1 MFNPELYSL
10 IQKKSGMYLA
20 SSLYDGLEDNN
31 MNQVKA
37 LLKEKDADPN
47 ILIPSYG
54 ISPFHLV
61 IGNESEAFAEEV
73 TKLFLRHGGDPN
85 VRSIDR
91 MTPVH
96 VAAAWGRVR
105 VLELLLANGGDPLCV
120 DDENH
125 TPFHYALEGSFYE
138 AVSVL
143 AKFSCKTQ
151 DDDED
156 SNSDSDKPKVQI
168 TLEKIFIN
176 NGNVVAEYVPS
187 DIDFTNHTVDEK
199 KQNTKNFN
207 DLSSYKSDGSSSY
220 NLPDDF
226 SVQKAYSY
234 TTNDDSFDNLPNDNI
249 TFRRRPR
256 ANRNDCVNKNAIS
269 PILPDDIVSELK
281 SGFIRDEQKLVKNII
296 KRLSNSFEKT
306 TGSWANKKLN
316 DEMKNKH
323 TKKFVSLLP
332 QPKIFKNNL
341 QFMNKKQSKTLLD
354 TSIISKSPN
363 FHININ
369 RNYNNKFN
377 TSNSLESESLM
388 NQMSLSQSSTSSSAK
403 SASSTPRKE
412 TEIVQCKSKEKKC
425 LNNNINRNSLNL
437 SYNERDYV
445 SSFSTNNEYKS
456 DIDDSYFLKNII
468 RNLNDSFEDD
478 YDKENSELIN
488 SEILMNNR
496 GLKLNGDSKK
506 NLEEK
511 TKPRSFKGSHLLL
524 PSKNLKENTRD
535 RNVDKHSNKEE
546 IKQDKELNIS
556 FHDKIKSILESPGSS
571 TPTSNY
577 LSVRSELSDQEELDL
592 HYEINNIFKGNKTPP
607 ASISKRSDE
616 SWATDESTALSDD
629 FTNSLLIYKPS
640 IDTSYEYESSVQ
652 SQKDSSNNQLKVE
665 DKMQSS
671 DTDTYETPLRS
682 FSSSTS
688 NDSFVTV
695 EEQYHYV
702 DPERKKAF
710 LERRLCVIPK
720 LDEPVDHISESSYL
734 EEMSEN
740 NESGPLRV
748 VHKPVQG
755 KQILANC
762 DLRNRLITLGEQPG
776 PITSTTYH
784 VYLKRLTKL
793 EKNVDL
799 NARMQELSLKDEI
812 KLSPVVKNGLFDPWA
827 CNLQP
832 FQDLEDRVF
841 KEFET
846 PKPNRRYRGGIS
858 KSYFNY
864 ILLDP
869 RITNNLPRNG
879 RYLSPGQR
887 WNIFLKAIF
896 YIGKGKASRPAAHL
910 YDAFDFWFK
919 NKSDEPSN
927 KIQKILDIWRESKGV
942 ICLHVYMN
950 RMQEEAF
957 TREAAM
963 IDAIGLDKLTNCV
976 RGNYYGIITTMN
988 NLDKIGMGN
997 YLLYKAM
1004 EIFMYEGERQLFPQ
1018 SIT

>member
-1 MFNPELYSL
+1 MFNS

-85 VRSIDR
+85 VRSIDG

-105 VLELLLANGGDPLCV
+105 ILELLLANGGDPLCV

-125 TPFHYALEGSFYE
+125 TPFHYALEGSFFE

-151 DDDED
+151 DDYYDDDED
-156 SNSDSDKPKVQI
+156 SNSDNDKPKVQI

-187 DIDFTNHTVDEK
+187 DIDLTNQNVDEK
-199 KQNTKNFN
+199 KQNNKIFN
-207 DLSSYKSDGSSSY
+207 DLSSYKSNGSSY
-220 NLPDDF
+220 NLPDNL

-234 TTNDDSFDNLPNDNI
+234 TTNNDSFDDLPNDNI

-256 ANRNDCVNKNAIS
+256 ANRNKNAIS
-269 PILPDDIVSELK
+269 PILPDDMISKLK
-281 SGFIRDEQKLVKNII
+281 SGFIGDERKLVNNII
-296 KRLSNSFEKT
+296 KRLSDSFEKT

-341 QFMNKKQSKTLLD
+341 QHMNKKKSKTLLD

-363 FHININ
+363 CYININ
-369 RNYNNKFN
+369 RNYKNKFD
-377 TSNSLESESLM
+377 TSNSLENECLT
-388 NQMSLSQSSTSSSAK
+388 NQMSLNLSSNSSSGK
-403 SASSTPRKE
+403 SASSMPRKE
-412 TEIVQCKSKEKKC
+412 TKQVQCKSKEKKC
-425 LNNNINRNSLNL
+425 LNDNNNNINKNSLNG
-437 SYNERDYV
+437 SYNESDYV

-456 DIDDSYFLKNII
+456 EINDSYFLKNII
-468 RNLNDSFEDD
+468 RNLNDSFDDD
-478 YDKENSELIN
+478 YDKENSGLID
-488 SEILMNNR
+488 SDVLMNNR
-496 GLKLNGDSKK
+496 GFKLNGDSRK
-506 NLEEK
+506 NLKEK
-511 TKPRSFKGSHLLL
+511 TKPESFKGSHLLL
-524 PSKNLKENTRD
+524 PSKNLKEKTRD
-535 RNVDKHSNKEE
+535 RIVEKYSNKEE

-577 LSVRSELSDQEELDL
+577 VSVRSELSNQEELDL
-592 HYEINNIFKGNKTPP
+592 LYEINSICKGNKTPP
-607 ASISKRSDE
+607 ASISKGSDE

-640 IDTSYEYESSVQ
+640 IDTSNECEGLVQ
-652 SQKDSSNNQLKVE
+652 SQKDSSSNQLKVE
-665 DKMQSS
+665 DKTQSS

-682 FSSSTS
+682 FSSSMS

-702 DPERKKAF
+702 DPEKKKAF
-710 LERRLCVIPK
+710 LERRLCVIPR
-720 LDEPVDHISESSYL
+720 LDEPVEHISESSYF
-734 EEMSEN
+734 EEMSEM
-740 NESGPLRV
+740 NESCPLRV
-748 VHKPVQG
+748 VHKSVQG
-755 KQILANC
+755 KLTLANC
-762 DLRNRLITLGEQPG
+762 DLRNRLIMLGEQPG

-799 NARMQELSLKDEI
+799 NARMQELSLKHEI
-812 KLSPVVKNGLFDPWA
+812 TLSPVVKKGLFDPWT
-827 CNLQP
+827 CNLQS

-846 PKPNRRYRGGIS
+846 PKPNRRYRGGVS

-879 RYLSPGQR
+879 HHLSPGQR
-887 WNIFLKAIF
+887 WSIFLKAIF

-919 NKSDEPSN
+919 NKSDEPSK
-927 KIQKILDIWRESKGV
+927 KIQKILDIWRDSKGV

-988 NLDKIGMGN
+988 NLDKIGIGN

-1018 SIT
+1018 SIN